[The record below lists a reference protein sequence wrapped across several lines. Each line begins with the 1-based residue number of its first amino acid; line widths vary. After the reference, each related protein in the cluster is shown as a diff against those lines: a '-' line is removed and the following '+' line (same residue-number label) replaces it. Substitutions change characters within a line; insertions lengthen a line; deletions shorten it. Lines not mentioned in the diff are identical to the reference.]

1 MQVESIKNCIF
12 ERKVLKNSSK
22 MKYNENMKFI
32 NFKGAILMRSFPYS
46 MMTQHPDN
54 VEKYISIQQEPAE
67 AIQGLMPQEQG
78 GLGIDEIMIDFEG
91 KLTPYHQTSQ
101 VALGLIGNNVIP
113 GKDVR
118 ITPRIPNANKESVF
132 RQLMSIMSIVETNA
146 QAYQLTGIQAIK
158 EVVVPM
164 VETGQ
169 EISEFQDRVNS
180 VIELG
185 NKNYPVKFDENSVR
199 IIPLV
204 EDVPALVNVD
214 TILDEFY
221 HISKEKGHNIEYLRF
236 MIARSD
242 TAMSYGLISGV
253 LSVVMAIDKA
263 YKWGEEH
270 GVEVA
275 PILGCG
281 SLPFRGHFTGENVDK
296 ILETYA
302 GIKTFTFQSALRYD
316 HGEEETKRAS
326 RELKEKVD
334 MYKPRRFSDDDIA
347 LMKEFIG
354 ILSKHYLNTFLKVI
368 NTVSF
373 VSDFIPKNRDRL
385 TKAKTGLEYNR
396 EVANL
401 DNIANLVRDEE
412 LKKEILSIDNSIEYA
427 VPRAISF
434 TGAMYTLGMPPELL
448 GMGRGLKEIKDKF
461 GQQGID
467 KLLEFYPMLRE
478 DLGFAAR
485 FANSGVS
492 KKIIDETARQE
503 YKDDMKYVNEILD
516 LGLDYEL
523 MNDNEFYHTLLKT
536 TRPIIMHLIGLEDN
550 IIESKTEELKILN
563 EWIIRMGKVRGSIG

>member
-1 MQVESIKNCIF
+1 M
-12 ERKVLKNSSK
+12 RK
-22 MKYNENMKFI
+22 
-32 NFKGAILMRSFPYS
+32 FPTS

-67 AIQGLMPQEQG
+67 AIEGLTPQDKG

-101 VALGLIGNNVIP
+101 VALGLIGNDVIP

-146 QAYQLTGIQAIK
+146 QAYQLTGVQAIR

-185 NKNYPVKFDENSVR
+185 NKNYPVKFEENSVR

-214 TILDEFY
+214 KILDEFY
-221 HISKEKGHNIEYLRF
+221 HISEEKGHNIDYLRF

-253 LSVVMAIDKA
+253 LSVVMAIDTA

-302 GIKTFTFQSALRYD
+302 GVKTFTFQSALRYD
-316 HGEEETKRAS
+316 HGEEETKRAA

-334 MYKPRRFSDDDIA
+334 MYKPRRFSEEDRA

-354 ILSKHYLNTFLKVI
+354 ILSKHYLTTFLKII

-401 DNIANLVRDEE
+401 DNVANLVSSEE
-412 LKKEILSIDNSIEYA
+412 LKKEILSIDNSVEYA

-448 GMGRGLKEIKDKF
+448 GMGRGLKEIKEKF
-461 GQQGID
+461 GQEGID
-467 KLLEFYPMLRE
+467 KLLEFYPILKE
-478 DLGFAAR
+478 DLGFAAK
-485 FANSGVS
+485 FANAGVS
-492 KKIIDETARQE
+492 KKIIDESARQE
-503 YKDDMKYVNEILD
+503 YKEDMKYVNEILE
-516 LGLDYEL
+516 LGLDYDF
-523 MNDNEFYHTLLKT
+523 MNENDFYHTLLKT
-536 TRPIIMHLIGLEDN
+536 TRPIIMHLIGLETD

>member
-1 MQVESIKNCIF
+1 
-12 ERKVLKNSSK
+12 
-22 MKYNENMKFI
+22 
-32 NFKGAILMRSFPYS
+32 MRSFPNS

-54 VEKYISIQQEPAE
+54 VEQYISIQQEPQE
-67 AIQGLMPQEQG
+67 AIDGLLPQDQG

-101 VALGLIGNNVIP
+101 VALGLIAKGVIP
-113 GKDVR
+113 GRDVR

-146 QAYQLTGIQAIK
+146 QAYQLTQEQAIR

-169 EISEFQDRVNS
+169 EILEFQERVNS

-185 NKNYPVKFDENSVR
+185 NKNYPVKFEENSVR
-199 IIPLV
+199 IIPLI
-204 EDVPALVNVD
+204 EDVPALVNVE

-221 HISKEKGHNIEYLRF
+221 HVSKEKGHNIDYLRF

-281 SLPFRGHFTGENVDK
+281 SLPFRGHFTGNNIDK

-302 GIKTFTFQSALRYD
+302 GVKTFTFQSALRYD
-316 HGEEETKRAS
+316 HGKEETKKAAS
-326 RELKEKVD
+326 ELREKVD
-334 MYKPRRFSDDDIA
+334 LYKPRRFSEEDIA
-347 LMKEFIG
+347 LMREFIG
-354 ILSKHYLNTFLKVI
+354 ILSKHYLTTFLKVI

-385 TKAKTGLEYNR
+385 TKAKTGLEYSR

-401 DNIANLVRDEE
+401 DNIANLVSDEK
-412 LKKEILSIDNSIEYA
+412 LKEEILSIDNSTEYA

-461 GQQGID
+461 GQEGID
-467 KLLEFYPMLRE
+467 KLIEFYPMLRE
-478 DLGFAAR
+478 DLGFAAK
-485 FANSGVS
+485 FANAGVS
-492 KKIIDETARQE
+492 KKIIDEAARQE
-503 YKDDMKYVNEILD
+503 YKEDKKYVNEILD
-516 LGLDYEL
+516 LGLDYEI
-523 MNDNEFYHTLLKT
+523 MSDNDFYHTLLKT
-536 TRPIIMHLIGLEDN
+536 TRPIIMHLIGSEED
-550 IIESKTEELKILN
+550 IIKNKTEELKILN
-563 EWIIRMGKVRGSIG
+563 EWIVRMGKVRGSIG

>member
-1 MQVESIKNCIF
+1 M
-12 ERKVLKNSSK
+12 R
-22 MKYNENMKFI
+22 
-32 NFKGAILMRSFPYS
+32 NFPNS

-54 VEKYISIQQEPAE
+54 VEKYISIQQEPTE
-67 AIQGLMPQEQG
+67 AIEGLTPQDKG

-101 VALGLIGNNVIP
+101 VALGLIGNGVIP

-146 QAYQLTGIQAIK
+146 QAYQLT
-158 EVVVPM
+158 
-164 VETGQ
+164 
-169 EISEFQDRVNS
+169 
-180 VIELG
+180 
-185 NKNYPVKFDENSVR
+185 
-199 IIPLV
+199 
-204 EDVPALVNVD
+204 
-214 TILDEFY
+214 
-221 HISKEKGHNIEYLRF
+221 
-236 MIARSD
+236 
-242 TAMSYGLISGV
+242 AMSYGLISGV
-253 LSVVMAIDKA
+253 LSVVMAVDKA
-263 YKWGEEH
+263 YKWGKEH

-281 SLPFRGHFTGENVDK
+281 SLPFRGHFTGRNIDK
-296 ILETYA
+296 ILQTYA
-302 GIKTFTFQSALRYD
+302 GVKTFTFQSALRYD
-316 HGEEETKRAS
+316 HGEDETKQAA

-334 MYKPRRFSDDDIA
+334 MYEPRNFSEEDIA

-354 ILSKHYLNTFLKVI
+354 ILSKHYLMTFLKVI

-401 DNIANLVRDEE
+401 DNIANLVSDEE
-412 LKKEILSIDNSIEYA
+412 LRKEILSIDNSVEYA

-448 GMGRGLKEIKDKF
+448 GMGRGLNEIKDKF
-461 GQQGID
+461 GQEGID

-485 FANSGVS
+485 FANAGVS
-492 KKIIDETARQE
+492 KRIIDETARQE
-503 YKDDMKYVNEILD
+503 YKEDMKYVNEILD
-516 LGLDYEL
+516 LGLDYEF

-536 TRPIIMHLIGLEDN
+536 TRPIIMHLIGLESD
-550 IIESKTEELKILN
+550 IIQSKTEELKILN

>member
-1 MQVESIKNCIF
+1 M
-12 ERKVLKNSSK
+12 R
-22 MKYNENMKFI
+22 
-32 NFKGAILMRSFPYS
+32 NFPAS

-54 VEKYISIQQEPAE
+54 VEQYISIQQEPAE
-67 AIQGLMPQEQG
+67 AIKGLSPQEEG

-101 VALGLIGNNVIP
+101 VAMGLIGKNVIP

-132 RQLMSIMSIVETNA
+132 RQLMSIMSIVETNV
-146 QAYQLTGIQAIK
+146 QAYQLTGVQAIR

-169 EISEFQDRVNS
+169 EILEFQDRVNS

-185 NKNYPVKFDENSVR
+185 NKNYPVRFEENSVR

-204 EDVPALVNVD
+204 EDVPALVNVE

-221 HISKEKGHNIEYLRF
+221 HISAEKGHKIDYLRF

-270 GVEVA
+270 GVEIA

-281 SLPFRGHFTGENVDK
+281 SLPFRGHFTAENIDK
-296 ILETYA
+296 IVETYA
-302 GIKTFTFQSALRYD
+302 GVKTFTFQSALRYD
-316 HGEEETKRAS
+316 HGEEKTKQAAK
-326 RELKEKVD
+326 ELKEKVNN
-334 MYKPRRFSDDDIA
+334 YKPRRFSEDDIA
-347 LMKEFIG
+347 MMKEFIG
-354 ILSKHYLNTFLKVI
+354 ILSKHYLTTFLKIV

-401 DNIANLVRDEE
+401 DNIANLVKDEA
-412 LKKEILSIDNSIEYA
+412 LKAEILSIDNSIEYS

-461 GQQGID
+461 GEEGIK

-485 FANSGVS
+485 FANGGVS
-492 KKIIDETARQE
+492 KRIINEEARAE
-503 YKDDMKYVNEILD
+503 YKEDMRLVNEILD
-516 LGLDYEL
+516 LGLDFEF

-536 TRPIIMHLIGLEDN
+536 TRPIIMHLIGLEED
-550 IIESKTEELKILN
+550 IIQSKTEELKILN